1 MITRLL
7 PNSAALPV
15 WRRAGIRALESR
27 LQADSTTP
35 LMDLAG
41 LATARL
47 AQAVAPF
54 ARCIWIVAGPGNNG
68 GDGLEAAMHLH
79 QWGRTVQ
86 VSLLGDPQQL
96 PADARR
102 AFERATQAGV
112 TVHIGLPDTAP
123 ILSGQDL
130 CIDALL
136 GIGATRAPAKE
147 LLQAVEWLN
156 DSAAPVLAID
166 IPTGLDADSGQPI
179 DAMASVVRAAHTL
192 TLLGAKPGLLMGHGR
207 DACGALWLAPLGL
220 PANATDWHPADAELN
235 PPAEPAWRLHA
246 SHKGSHGDVAI
257 VGGETLATRGMGMT
271 GAAVLAAQA
280 ALHGGSGRVMLSL
293 LGTDALAVLATS
305 ADLMRRDLQAL
316 DLPHLTVVAGCGGGK
331 AIAAHLGRLLQY
343 SARLVLDADALNCV
357 AQDAWMQRLLTER
370 AVRRQPTVL
379 TPHPLEAARLLGTS
393 TAEVQANRLEAAR
406 QLALRFDCCVVLKG
420 SGTVIAAPGHTLRIN
435 TTGNGLLATGGTG
448 DVLAGLTGAL
458 LAAHGQAWQAACDA
472 VWCHGHAADTWPPG
486 WALTASRL
494 ADRLG

>member
-1 MITRLL
+1 MVTRLL
-7 PNSAALPV
+7 PNTATHPV

-27 LQADSTTP
+27 LQGTCATP

-68 GDGLEAAMHLH
+68 GDGLEAAMHLQ
-79 QWGRTVQ
+79 QWGQTVQ
-86 VSLLGDPQQL
+86 VHLLGDPAHL
-96 PADARR
+96 PSDARR

-112 TVHIGLPDTAP
+112 RTRIGLPDTAP
-123 ILSGQDL
+123 VLTEQDL

-136 GIGATRAPAKE
+136 GIGATREPAGE
-147 LLQAVEWLN
+147 LLQAVQWLN
-156 DSAAPVLAID
+156 ASAAPVLAID

-179 DAMASVVRAAHTL
+179 GAAASVVQATHTL
-192 TLLGAKPGLLMGHGR
+192 TLLGLKPGLLMGHGR
-207 DACGALWLAPLGL
+207 DACGTLWLDPLGL
-220 PANATDWHPADAELN
+220 PAEATGWHPADAELN
-235 PPAEPAWRLHA
+235 PPAKPRSRRHA

-257 VGGETLATRGMGMT
+257 VGGESLAARGMGMA

-280 ALHGGSGRVMLSL
+280 ALHGGAGRVMLSL
-293 LGTDALAVLATS
+293 LGPDTWAPMAS
-305 ADLMRRDLQAL
+305 PDLMRRDLAAL
-316 DLPHLTVVAGCGGGK
+316 DLPDLTVVAGCGGGR
-331 AIAAHLGRLLQY
+331 AIAAHLGRLLQH

-357 AQDAWMQRLLTER
+357 AQDPWMQRLLTER
-370 AVRRQPTVL
+370 AVRQQATVL

-393 TAEVQANRLEAAR
+393 TAEVQANRLEAAH
-406 QLALRFDCCVVLKG
+406 QLASRFDCCVVLKG
-420 SGTVIAAPGHTLRIN
+420 SGTVIAAPGQTLRIN

-448 DVLAGLTGAL
+448 DVLAGLMGAR
-458 LAAHGQAWQAACDA
+458 LACCGEAWQAACDA

-486 WALTASRL
+486 WALSASRL